1 MSPPLRARVT
11 YHTAGPQTETPF
23 AAENLSAP
31 LAFASCSA
39 PLDDVQAA
47 GAVDQVHE
55 AAAVVADVVAAG
67 AGGAVRNR
75 RDEAGDL
82 ARSVRLADVH
92 DPEAVGEPGHRDLGP
107 AHFLGRLVAAGE
119 LGLRRA
125 VDAVDLE
132 ARERR
137 WPRLVGDV
145 HEPEER
151 RRGVL
156 GEAQHVLVRDQHDR

>member
-31 LAFASCSA
+31 LAFASCSD
-39 PLDDVQAA
+39 PLHDVQAA

-55 AAAVVADVVAAG
+55 AAAVVADVVAAD

-82 ARSVRLADVH
+82 GGAWGLLMSTILRPWANQATGISAPRTSS
-92 DPEAVGEPGHRDLGP
+92 
-107 AHFLGRLVAAGE
+107 AGWWQQVKS
-119 LGLRRA
+119 G
-125 VDAVDLE
+125 
-132 ARERR
+132 
-137 WPRLVGDV
+137 
-145 HEPEER
+145 
-151 RRGVL
+151 
-156 GEAQHVLVRDQHDR
+156 